1 MNPGDELRAQ
11 VEQELRH
18 ILWEGGTPLSEL
30 NCMYLYHMGF
40 CDRSG
45 KPLDLPRGKYLR
57 PVLCLAMCAAL
68 GGDPEQAIPAAAS
81 LELGHRCTLIFDD
94 IQDKGVERNRRP
106 TVWAIWG
113 IDQAMNAGLVL
124 SSFARIALHRLKQR
138 GVHSDTILRTW
149 MVLEKANIDLC
160 RGQSMD
166 ISFMDGRSVKV
177 PEYVDMIRGKTAT
190 LFGAACEV
198 AALISSRDDRTVQL
212 ARDFGLNMGI
222 AFQIHDD
229 YLGIWG
235 DEAEVGKTANDLL
248 EKKRTLPVLL
258 AMETAPG
265 YPGADR
271 HTVERWLGSTSV
283 RPEEATVVRAFM
295 ESIGV
300 PEKVREMEKEYLQA
314 ASFPLGKMELPPD
327 WTQRLRSL
335 LDRVV
340 GRDL

>member
-45 KPLDLPRGKYLR
+45 KPVDLPRGKYLR

-160 RGQSMD
+160 RGAVH
-166 ISFMDGRSVKV
+166 G
-177 PEYVDMIRGKTAT
+177 
-190 LFGAACEV
+190 
-198 AALISSRDDRTVQL
+198 
-212 ARDFGLNMGI
+212 
-222 AFQIHDD
+222 H
-229 YLGIWG
+229 
-235 DEAEVGKTANDLL
+235 LL
-248 EKKRTLPVLL
+248 H
-258 AMETAPG
+258 G
-265 YPGADR
+265 
-271 HTVERWLGSTSV
+271 
-283 RPEEATVVRAFM
+283 
-295 ESIGV
+295 
-300 PEKVREMEKEYLQA
+300 
-314 ASFPLGKMELPPD
+314 
-327 WTQRLRSL
+327 
-335 LDRVV
+335 
-340 GRDL
+340 